1 MATAATI
8 DVELRANTARYRQG
22 MLEASRIAN
31 RNLGMIQ
38 REAKSAATS
47 LENLNRAAAGFIGF
61 RALQSGIGSLLQAQ
75 KSIQQIHYGLQ
86 GALGSSAAAA
96 DAFSFVSQKAK
107 ELGLN
112 IESAATD
119 FTKLTASATALG
131 VPMREQQE
139 LFDGFARAAAV
150 MHLST
155 DQMRFSL
162 MGLSQMFGK
171 GRIQAEE
178 LRRQIGEQ
186 IPGFVPRFMKAV
198 EEMNE
203 GTELAGESFDK
214 LLEGGKLAT
223 DRFMPA
229 LIQAFQES
237 GRGAEEAAKGLNA
250 ELNRLSN
257 SWYELKVE
265 TSSGLFNDAA
275 ITSIRLMHENLSA
288 LANTA
293 TLAAGVI
300 GARVVGMGLAAGAG
314 GLAGIV
320 AQTQATAALTAA
332 RVAENEQAVV
342 AAAIRA
348 RESAQAKQLA
358 AQRLAGATTQRELNL
373 ATNAYTRAATAAAR
387 ANATYQASLVGL
399 RNAQAASTAAQ
410 TAATTRGIVAGAAG
424 AVGRGALALV
434 GGPWGAATLA
444 VGALGYAYL
453 DMKRKAE
460 DARREFE
467 AQVDSLGTLR
477 YMIRDTADQLRN
489 GSAPLN
495 QSIEQWARYGKEVR
509 DRQSDIAELERRIE
523 SYQRQIEY
531 SRSSMSEGAA
541 LGLPSQYR
549 QLEEAQEQL
558 RRLRAEASPAVQE
571 FKRLED
577 ALRDALDPE
586 LFEAMRQAALR
597 ADDATLEKL
606 RGEIDDVRWAAIQAE
621 NALRE
626 MHAGVQGDVWKLQ
639 VERLRR
645 DRGEFAAAMAELGR
659 EFRDAFGA
667 KTFSEAWEKAS
678 PGQRRRFIQTRELLR
693 QEIALNEASRERQKT
708 DRDGAKLAS
717 QRESQY
723 QAVIDRIQRQIAL
736 DKEAMLLTDDMTA
749 AQRLQ
754 VVVNNEM
761 ASAKNK
767 LSEEEQ
773 KRVRVLL
780 DEAVAQGQA
789 RAAMDEAKRAA
800 ESMLQLQRQL
810 NEAYRSRQMEN
821 EAELFGVGHG
831 SEATERMR
839 RLVEIQ
845 EEYQRQVELLNQKIA
860 SDPSRAAAYQAE
872 LAELKA
878 HKDRMLEQEAEYQRR
893 LAEMQGDW
901 TAGANRA
908 FEDYLEGARNTA
920 QQTYDM
926 LSGAFQGAEDA
937 WVKFT
942 TTGKTSFSEFANS
955 VVADLARIA
964 YQRAFMAMFG
974 GGGEHTGT
982 IFTLFGGK
990 WGFSQGGYT
999 GPGGVHQPAGVV
1011 HRGEVVWSQ
1020 KDVARAG
1027 GVAAVEAMRL
1037 GLRGYARGG
1046 AVGPQ
1051 VPVSRGAGNMKV
1063 EIVNNGSP
1071 ARVES
1076 ASMTQQPDGT
1086 QLLRLVLG
1094 AVADD
1099 VASGGRTAAAMK
1111 GRFGLRE
1118 VV

>member
-31 RNLGMIQ
+31 QNLGMIQ

-47 LENLNRAAAGFIGF
+47 LENLNRAAAGFLGF
-61 RALQSGIGSLLQAQ
+61 RALQTGIGSLIQAQ

-112 IESAATD
+112 VESAASD

-131 VPMREQQE
+131 VSMKDQQE
-139 LFDGFARAAAV
+139 LFDGFAKAATV

-178 LRRQIGEQ
+178 LRRQVGEQ

-198 EEMNE
+198 EQMTE

-275 ITSIRLMHENLSA
+275 ITSVRLMHENLSA
-288 LANTA
+288 LANAA
-293 TLAAGVI
+293 TLAAGVV

-320 AQTQATAALTAA
+320 AQTQATAALAAA
-332 RVAENEQAVV
+332 RIAENEQAVV

-358 AQRLAGATTQRELNL
+358 AQRMVAATTQRELNL

-387 ANATYQASLVGL
+387 ANASYQASLTSL
-399 RNAQAASTAAQ
+399 RNAQAANTAAQ
-410 TAATTRGIVAGAAG
+410 GAATARGMAAGAAG

-509 DRQSDIAELERRIE
+509 DRQEDISELKRRIE
-523 SYQRQIEY
+523 SYQRAIGI
-531 SRSSMSEGAA
+531 SEANVESGVQPGAA
-541 LGLPSQYR
+541 LLLPQQR
-549 QLEEAQEQL
+549 KELEEAQEQL
-558 RRLRAEASPAVQE
+558 RRLQAEAAPAVQE
-571 FKRLED
+571 FNRLEA
-577 ALRDALDPE
+577 ALRDALDPD
-586 LFEAMRQAALR
+586 LFEEMRRAALR

-606 RGEIDDVRWAAIQAE
+606 RGQIDDVKWAAIQAE
-621 NALRE
+621 GALRE
-626 MHAGVQGDVWKLQ
+626 MHAGAQGDIWRLQ

-645 DRGEFAAAMAELGR
+645 DQGEFAATMAELGR
-659 EFRDAFGA
+659 EFRDSFGA
-667 KTFSEAWEKAS
+667 ATFSEAWEKAS
-678 PGQRRRFIQTRELLR
+678 PAQRRQFIQTRELLR

-708 DRDGAKLAS
+708 DRDGAKFAS

-723 QAVIDRIQRQIAL
+723 QGIIDRIQRQIAL

-761 ASAKNK
+761 ASAKSK

-773 KRVRVLL
+773 RRVQVLL

-821 EAELFGVGHG
+821 EADLFGIGHG
-831 SEATERMR
+831 SEATERLR
-839 RLVEIQ
+839 RQVEIQ
-845 EEYQRQVELLNQKIA
+845 EEYQRQVEQLNQRIA
-860 SDPSRAAAYQAE
+860 TDPTRAAAYQAE
-872 LAELKA
+872 LEELKA
-878 HKDRMLEQEAEYQRR
+878 HKDRMLAQEDDYQRR
-893 LAEMQGDW
+893 LAEMQGSW
-901 TAGANRA
+901 AAGANRA
-908 FEDYLEGARNTA
+908 FEDYAEAAKNAA
-920 QQTYDM
+920 QQTYD
-926 LSGAFQGAEDA
+926 LFTNAFKGAEDA
-937 WVKFT
+937 FAGFVT
-942 TTGKTSFSEFANS
+942 TSKTSFSDLANS
-955 VVADLARIA
+955 IIADLARIA
-964 YQRAFMAMFG
+964 ARQTLTGVFG
-974 GGGEHTGT
+974 
-982 IFTLFGGK
+982 K
-990 WGFSQGGYT
+990 MMDFSVWRGPGSFAQGGYT
-999 GPGGVHQPAGVV
+999 GPGGVYQPAGVV

-1051 VPVSRGAGNMKV
+1051 VPVSRGAGKMRV
-1063 EIVNNGSP
+1063 EIVNSGAP
-1071 ARVES
+1071 LKADRTEYQRGPGGEEV
-1076 ASMTQQPDGT
+1076 
-1086 QLLRLVLG
+1086 LRLFVS
-1094 AVADD
+1094 AVAED
-1099 VASGGRTAAAMK
+1099 VLNGGRVWQATKMR
-1111 GRFGLRE
+1111 GGLKDA
-1118 VV
+1118 V